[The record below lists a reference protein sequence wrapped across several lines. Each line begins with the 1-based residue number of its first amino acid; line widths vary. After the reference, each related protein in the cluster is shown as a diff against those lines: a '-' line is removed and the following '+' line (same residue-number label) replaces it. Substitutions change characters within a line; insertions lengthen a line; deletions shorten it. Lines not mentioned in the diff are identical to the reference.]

1 MEDERRERG
10 GGSEERG
17 LRERGVDRGRKG
29 GRQGGGN
36 GG

>member
-1 MEDERRERG
+1 MKNEE
-10 GGSEERG
+10 GSEERG
-17 LRERGVDRGRKG
+17 FRERGVDRGRKG